1 MAQERVQKILAQAGI
16 ASRRK
21 AEEMIQE
28 GLVTINGKL
37 AKLGDKADLETDS
50 IKVRGKLLH
59 TKEAP
64 VYLAVYKPKA
74 VISALS
80 DPEGR
85 PTLMDVLGAKV
96 KARVYP
102 IGRLDF
108 MSEGLILMTNDGA
121 FAEKLQKMEG
131 VPRVYHIKVRGR
143 PDASMIGR
151 LEKGAR
157 LGNRLVKPH
166 SIRLA
171 EELANK
177 VRIEMVLTDSGAV
190 DVKTLFEQKGFLVE
204 SIRRTA
210 IGQITLRGLEPGRFR
225 FLKQS
230 QVEALLTHPELGL
243 RTLSEEGRPQA
254 DGQGFHYRRPHGERG
269 ERPVENAADA
279 ASNSGSSASS
289 VGAKPGLPRPR
300 SVPIGGS
307 AGRGLPKPK
316 MAGAS
321 AYAGEGRSSDRE
333 FPKTRRATSNFGG
346 GSRGLP
352 KPRSASSEG
361 LSGGSRGFPKP
372 RGGAGAGAS
381 SSTRSGMGKKAGAGR
396 SGGLPKPRGMSSEG
410 AGSRTRSFE
419 PRGRI
424 RVTRKK

>member
-1 MAQERVQKILAQAGI
+1 MAQERVQKILAQVGI

-37 AKLGDKADLETDS
+37 AKLGDKADLTTDS

-64 VYLAVYKPKA
+64 VYLALYKPKG
-74 VISALS
+74 VISAMS

-85 PTLMDVLGAKV
+85 ATLADVLGGKI
-96 KARVYP
+96 KARIYP

-143 PDASMIGR
+143 PDPSMIAR

-166 SIRLA
+166 SIRMA

-177 VRIEMVLTDSGAV
+177 IRIEIVLTESGAV

-210 IGQITLRGLEPGRFR
+210 IGQITLRGLEPGHFR
-225 FLKQS
+225 FLKAS
-230 QVEALLTHPELGL
+230 QVEAMLTHPELGL
-243 RTLSEEGRPQA
+243 QNIPEAGRPQA
-254 DGQGFHYRRPHGERG
+254 DGQGFHYRRPQGERAATAQTPRETG
-269 ERPVENAADA
+269 E
-279 ASNSGSSASS
+279 
-289 VGAKPGLPRPR
+289 KP
-300 SVPIGGS
+300 
-307 AGRGLPKPK
+307 ALPKPRFAK
-316 MAGAS
+316 P
-321 AYAGEGRSSDRE
+321 RSE
-333 FPKTRRATSNFGG
+333 TAEKA
-346 GSRGLP
+346 LP
-352 KPRSASSEG
+352 KPRSAI
-361 LSGGSRGFPKP
+361 RVVRKK
-372 RGGAGAGAS
+372 
-381 SSTRSGMGKKAGAGR
+381 STRG
-396 SGGLPKPRGMSSEG
+396 
-410 AGSRTRSFE
+410 
-419 PRGRI
+419 
-424 RVTRKK
+424 

>member
-50 IKVRGKLLH
+50 IKISGKLLR

-190 DVKTLFEQKGFLVE
+190 DIKTLFEQKGFLVE

-225 FLKQS
+225 FLKAS

-243 RTLSEEGRPQA
+243 RALSEDGRPQA

-269 ERPVENAADA
+269 ERAVEKSEGTAG
-279 ASNSGSSASS
+279 SG
-289 VGAKPGLPRPR
+289 GAKPSLPRPR
-300 SVPIGGS
+300 SAAIGGT
-307 AGRGLPKPK
+307 GRGLPKPK
-316 MAGAS
+316 MAGLGS
-321 AYAGEGRSSDRE
+321 SSKEVESRSGDRG
-333 FPKTRRATSNFGG
+333 FPKARSVTSGFGG
-346 GSRGLP
+346 ASSRGLP
-352 KPRSASSEG
+352 KPRSTSSEG
-361 LSGGSRGFPKP
+361 FGRGSRGFPKP
-372 RGGAGAGAS
+372 RSTAGAGS
-381 SSTRSGMGKKAGAGR
+381 GTRTGMGKSSGAGR
-396 SGGLPKPRGMSSEG
+396 SGGLPKPRGMSGEG
-410 AGSRTRSFE
+410 GSSRTRSFE